1 MLTDL
6 QKQTAQASVNIFETG
21 KVQGDYSNV
30 TFVASDPG
38 GLTYGRSQTTL
49 MSGNL
54 FLLIKAYCEA
64 EEAEFATEL
73 RAYLSA
79 IGAKDTRINRDMN
92 LRSLLQK
99 AGEDPVMQDVQDAF
113 FDRVYWNPSVKNAEN
128 MGIQTALG
136 VAVVYDSVVHG
147 SWQLMRDR
155 TLNQGTVATLG
166 EQSWIK
172 SYIDIRREWL
182 ANNRITLLRKTVY
195 RMDSFKQLIANQKW
209 DLTLPLTVRGLV
221 ISEET
226 LIKSLRMSGDDV
238 ESMRLL
244 QLRQPFMRGEDVRE
258 VQQALRKAGFIA
270 DCSLLLYTFDQCAG
284 TLKGARTLVETQG
297 LYLTEL
303 QSAVIS
309 KSMVFLAQIPIQQ

>member
-6 QKQTAQASVNIFETG
+6 QKQTAQAIVNIFETG

-54 FLLIKAYCEA
+54 FLLIQAYCEA

-73 RAYLSA
+73 RPYLSA
-79 IGAKDTRINRDMN
+79 IGAKDTRLNRDMN

-182 ANNRITLLRKTVY
+182 ANHRITLLRKTVY

-209 DLTLPLTVRGLV
+209 DLTLPLMVRGLV

-258 VQQALRKAGFIA
+258 VQQALRKAGFNIEVDGIFGSNTDTA
-270 DCSLLLYTFDQCAG
+270 VKQFQQN
-284 TLKGARTLVETQG
+284 QG
-297 LYLTEL
+297 LRVDGIVGQATRTALEL
-303 QSAVIS
+303 
-309 KSMVFLAQIPIQQ
+309 